1 MGWVEG
7 CPPWPGGLC
16 PAMEVVAS
24 PCTNSQWQEAMMEA
38 TKQNDAQDSV
48 RNKTK
53 DDALQEEGFAR
64 F

>member
-1 MGWVEG
+1 
-7 CPPWPGGLC
+7 
-16 PAMEVVAS
+16 ME
-24 PCTNSQWQEAMMEA
+24 T